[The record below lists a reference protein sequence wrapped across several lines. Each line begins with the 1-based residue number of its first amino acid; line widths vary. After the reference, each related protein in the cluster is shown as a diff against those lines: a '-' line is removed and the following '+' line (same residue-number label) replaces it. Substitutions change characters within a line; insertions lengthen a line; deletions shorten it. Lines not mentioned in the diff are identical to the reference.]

1 MHATAVSLAAMSKQA
16 ATRSRVTPA
25 RLAKMKARGE
35 KIVMVTAYDA
45 TFAALAEM
53 AQVDVVLVGDSLGM
67 VMQGGSHTLEVSLR
81 DMIYH
86 SRCVASRVDRAHL
99 VVDMPFLSYQVSPRE
114 ALRGAGALISKGG
127 AHAVKLEGGADVAGS
142 VKKIVRAG
150 IPVMG
155 HLGLTPQHLRALG
168 GFVVQGKSDTAI
180 ATLVED
186 ALRLQDAGVYSIV
199 LEGMTVQAAQAICDR
214 VELPTIGIGAGPM
227 CDGQVLVMQDLLGL
241 DKGWQPRFVKH
252 FAELGDEVRRAIE
265 QYGDE
270 VRNASFPQAEHCFH
284 RENEEGA

>member
-1 MHATAVSLAAMSKQA
+1 MSKQTA
-16 ATRSRVTPA
+16 VRSRVTPA

-45 TFAALAEM
+45 TFAALAEL
-53 AQVDVVLVGDSLGM
+53 AQVDVLLVGDSLGM
-67 VMQGGSHTLEVSLR
+67 VVQGGSHTLEVRLR

-86 SRCVASRVDRAHL
+86 SRCVASRTERAHL
-99 VVDMPFLSYQVSPRE
+99 VADMPFLSYQVSPRE
-114 ALRGAGALISKGG
+114 ALRGAGKLIAKGG
-127 AHAVKLEGGADVAGS
+127 AHAVKLEGGADVAAS

-168 GFVVQGKSDTAI
+168 GFVVQGKSDAAI

-199 LEGMTVQAAQAICDR
+199 LEGMTVEAAQAICER

-241 DKGWQPRFVKH
+241 DKGWQPRFVKR
-252 FAELGDEVRRAIE
+252 FAELGHEVRQAIE
-265 QYGDE
+265 RFGDE
-270 VRNASFPQAEHCFH
+270 VRGDRFPLPEHCFH
-284 RENEEGA
+284 REAMEEE